1 MEVRQYR
8 QYIRPDLAVSAIA
21 HLSIL
26 GLVILFTE
34 VHPFQPTGEAIA
46 VDLVT
51 PEQVEQQPDQ
61 FPNPALQL
69 PPTDLPSLTPDSS
82 ATATSSAGASPVAP
96 QAAAGPQRSATRPDR
111 KDAAAR
117 SQPAQPQPSQPQ
129 PSQPQPQLQSPS
141 ASLGYVPPEPDVTV
155 KYHVMLGLPEDLPPL
170 PAKPAE
176 GSGDNPGEKTG
187 DGSGDFTA
195 SKPINISSGPIM
207 AFRRHLK
214 TCSKLP
220 ASVAPSDNVNVK
232 LRLVLTVDGMLATDP
247 IIGGG
252 SPSQKAIDLL
262 QTAIQAVK
270 DCQPYT
276 MLPADRYREWKVL
289 DLDLTPQDFSS

>member
-1 MEVRQYR
+1 
-8 QYIRPDLAVSAIA
+8 
-21 HLSIL
+21 
-26 GLVILFTE
+26 
-34 VHPFQPTGEAIA
+34 
-46 VDLVT
+46 
-51 PEQVEQQPDQ
+51 
-61 FPNPALQL
+61 
-69 PPTDLPSLTPDSS
+69 
-82 ATATSSAGASPVAP
+82 
-96 QAAAGPQRSATRPDR
+96 
-111 KDAAAR
+111 
-117 SQPAQPQPSQPQ
+117 
-129 PSQPQPQLQSPS
+129 
-141 ASLGYVPPEPDVTV
+141 VPPEPDVTV

-195 SKPINISSGPIM
+195 SKPIDISSSPIM

-220 ASVAPSDNVNVK
+220 ASVAPSDNLNVK
-232 LRLVLTVDGMLATDP
+232 LRLVLTADGRLAADP

-262 QTAIQAVK
+262 QTAIKAAK